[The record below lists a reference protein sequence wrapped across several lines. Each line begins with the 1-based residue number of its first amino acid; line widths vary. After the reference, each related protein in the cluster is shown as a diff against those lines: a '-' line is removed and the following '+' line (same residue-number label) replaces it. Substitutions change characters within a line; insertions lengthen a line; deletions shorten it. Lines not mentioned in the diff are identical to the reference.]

1 MLEPLVNELK
11 TKVLSSLEQGV
22 YDQATS
28 QDLVDTA
35 LRALVESAID
45 RLQLEMP
52 AAASGLGAFA
62 GIFGAI
68 TSGLQ
73 SLGLTEQIKPLLAQ
87 YQVDSALR
95 DTVVRGLTRYL
106 EENGGRLMQVAL
118 DAAVKKLGQMGR

>member
-62 GIFGAI
+62 GIFGAVA
-68 TSGLQ
+68 SGLQ
-73 SLGLTEQIKPLLAQ
+73 SLGLTDQIKPLLAQ

-106 EENGGRLMQVAL
+106 EENGSRLMQVAL